1 MLKHIEKIM
10 ENIQAIFENNEEY
23 KDLKYIHDL
32 KCLLEQNSDNV
43 TIDNICRRYLDD
55 LYRAYD
61 LYLIFVAS
69 AGDSMSDSLFEKL
82 NAKKISKIYTFNCT
96 NFSSTLH
103 VCKNAYLVNMLNM

>member
-23 KDLKYIHDL
+23 KDLKYINDL
-32 KCLLEQNSDNV
+32 KCLLYQNSDNV

-69 AGDSMSDSLFEKL
+69 ADESISDSLFEKL
-82 NAKKISKIYTFNCT
+82 NAKKYRRFTLSTARIFLQLYMSVKI
-96 NFSSTLH
+96 H
-103 VCKNAYLVNMLNM
+103 AQ

>member
-10 ENIQAIFENNEEY
+10 ENIQAIFENNEE
-23 KDLKYIHDL
+23 YIHDL

-82 NAKKISKIYTFNCT
+82 NAKKYRRFTL
-96 NFSSTLH
+96 STARIFLQLYMSVKMH
-103 VCKNAYLVNMLNM
+103 V

>member
-82 NAKKISKIYTFNCT
+82 NAKKYRRFTLSTARIFLQLYMSVKIY
-96 NFSSTLH
+96 
-103 VCKNAYLVNMLNM
+103 AQ